1 MRQIH
6 LTLSS
11 TFLCFMLLFSFSTH
25 PLCIFPHLPR
35 TAAQPLHCLIHSHSS
50 FFVHLSLIS
59 RPRSHLSLIALSFS
73 LSHVTCWHHS
83 LPLSLSKSWQ
93 HRSFLPLSHD
103 KTKGGNQMTNFS
115 PFTWFLSLSTERKLC
130 PPNPSSSPEVC
141 PVLSKSILVLMEF
154 WGLMGKCEWLWA
166 LTGPLKSPPSEYKVQ
181 PHGSNSKKMWL

>member
-1 MRQIH
+1 M
-6 LTLSS
+6 LYAS
-11 TFLCFMLLFSFSTH
+11 LLFFHS
-25 PLCIFPHLPR
+25 P
-35 TAAQPLHCLIHSHSS
+35 PLHFSS
-50 FFVHLSLIS
+50 FTPNRSGSPFTVSYTLTPLSLFIY
-59 RPRSHLSLIALSFS
+59 RWFQDHAATFPLSLSFS

-141 PVLSKSILVLMEF
+141 PVLSIQEKYFGLDGILGARGKMWVIL
-154 WGLMGKCEWLWA
+154 GLNR
-166 LTGPLKSPPSEYKVQ
+166 PSEISSLWV
-181 PHGSNSKKMWL
+181 

>member
-11 TFLCFMLLFSFSTH
+11 IFLFFVLYASLF
-25 PLCIFPHLPR
+25 PLTPSAFFLICPEPQR
-35 TAAQPLHCLIHSHSS
+35 QPLHCLIHSHSS

-59 RPRSHLSLIALSFS
+59 RPHSHLSLIALSFS

-93 HRSFLPLSHD
+93 HCSFLPLSHD

-141 PVLSKSILVLMEF
+141 PVLSIQEKYFGLDGILGAHGKMWVTL
-154 WGLMGKCEWLWA
+154 GLNR
-166 LTGPLKSPPSEYKVQ
+166 PSEISSLWV
-181 PHGSNSKKMWL
+181 